1 MNEHRVV
8 TRSDFFRDGLRQ
20 LFSTATEVA
29 SAFAQSSIE
38 KVVIPS
44 HRPPGAIEEGVFLLT
59 CTRCAACADAC
70 PHDAIVVAREDQGVA
85 VGTPIIRPAESP
97 CRLCEDMPCIA
108 ACEDDALLPSDRV
121 KMGTAHISMTNCLA
135 YAGQICDYCFTQ
147 CPLRRT
153 AIVMEG
159 RKTRVIED
167 ECVGCGIC
175 EEICPAPGGAIT
187 VIPSNDSHV
196 GRPDAA

>member
-1 MNEHRVV
+1 MNDQQIVS
-8 TRSDFFRDGLRQ
+8 RSDFFRHGLRQ

-29 SAFAQSSIE
+29 AAFAQSSVE
-38 KVVIPS
+38 KIVMPS
-44 HRPPGAIEEGVFLLT
+44 HRPPGAIEEGVFLLA
-59 CTRCAACADAC
+59 CTRCDACSDAC
-70 PHDAIVVAREDQGVA
+70 PHDAIAVAGAEAGVGA
-85 VGTPIIRPAESP
+85 GTPVIRPAVQP
-97 CRLCEDMPCIA
+97 CLLCEDMPCITV
-108 ACEDDALLPSDRV
+108 CEDDALRPSDRV

-159 RKTRVIED
+159 RKTRVIDD

-175 EEICPAPGGAIT
+175 EDICPAPGGAIT
-187 VIPSNDSHV
+187 VIPSNDSHLGV
-196 GRPDAA
+196 PNAG